1 MVVRY
6 TLVWYTVVR
15 YIVET
20 ALFLLYTALVK
31 DNNTPSEI
39 ISQHCAQWFG
49 GGEEICIS
57 AASDLAL

>member
-1 MVVRY
+1 MWY
-6 TLVWYTVVR
+6 TIVWYRVVQ
-15 YIVET
+15 YTVET

-39 ISQHCAQWFG
+39 ISHHCAQWFG

>member
-1 MVVRY
+1 MWY
-6 TLVWYTVVR
+6 TIVWYTGSAVYSRNSAVS
-15 YIVET
+15 IVYCT
-20 ALFLLYTALVK
+20 ILVK

-39 ISQHCAQWFG
+39 ISHHCAQWFG